1 MGTQEQK
8 TILLVDDE
16 VLIAYSQAMILKKE
30 GYHVITSH
38 SGKTAI
44 EKAGSTSIDLI
55 LMDIDMGKDKMDG
68 TEAASI
74 ILQDHDIPVVFLS
87 SHTEPE
93 VVAKTEKITSYGYI
107 VKGSAD
113 TVLFAS
119 VKMAFKL
126 HKAHRELK
134 EQEEKYRSL
143 VECLPDVVMRF
154 DRDGHHLF
162 VSENVSKVV
171 DFRAAQFIGKTHR
184 EMGFPEAQ
192 CRFWEE
198 AIQRVFES
206 GAPFETEYS
215 FESKD
220 GPAIHNWRL
229 MLERDAQGSARS
241 VLSLSRDITAHRKA
255 EQDYQ
260 TLFHEMLDGFSL
272 HEIICD
278 GQGNPAD
285 YRFLAVNPAFER
297 MTGLNADNIEG
308 RTVLE
313 VLPGIERYWIE
324 TYGRVALTGE
334 PAFFENYSKDLA
346 KYFEVKTFR
355 PAPNQFACIFYD
367 ITDRK
372 QLEDALKKSQQQLR
386 FIVNSVPALIWQ
398 KDTEGRYLQVNKAY
412 CDTVGIPEG
421 DIIGKTDHQIWPE
434 SIASKYT
441 LDDAEVMESRIDR
454 CGIEEQHIKPSGDIG
469 WSLTDKMVWYDREQ
483 NIGGTIG
490 FALDITKRKEGELIH
505 LATIELLHM
514 INTSSSKEQLIKSV
528 TTFLKQWLGCDAIGI
543 RLKDGDD
550 FPYYET
556 SGFPEEFVQAERHLC
571 SYDAKGEVIRDST
584 GSPVL
589 DCMCGNI
596 LCGRFDPAQDFF
608 TPHGSFWSNCT
619 TELLA
624 STTEADRQARTR
636 NRCNGEGYES
646 VGLFPLRLGSET
658 FGLLQVNNK
667 QKGLFTLRMLSS
679 LEWFGDNL
687 AIALARLRA
696 EEELQ
701 EGEARFRTVVVSAN
715 EGIILQK
722 NTGEILTW
730 NKAAERVF
738 GIDSREILGQISTN
752 YSWTTFR
759 EDGTYFPG
767 SEHPSIYTLAT
778 GKPCFNTIMKVVRK
792 TNDFSWININ
802 TNPIFAEGESKP
814 AAVVITFSDI
824 TERKQMEDL
833 QRETEE
839 RFRTLAT
846 LAPVGIYLADPYG
859 NCLYAN
865 TAWCKM
871 AGLSLEDALGQGW
884 IKGLHPDDR
893 AFVFSSWQ
901 QMVESQ
907 GKWGLEYRFQTLEG
921 VVTTVY
927 GVATPQFDV
936 SGKVIR
942 YIGVNLDITERKQ
955 TEEALREKDDIL
967 SATQRLAKVG
977 GWQWDVATQTMSW
990 TDEAYRIHDLEKD
1003 RFVPGSP
1010 EHIDRSLE
1018 CYAPKYRPLVIAAF
1032 KNCVEHGQ
1040 PYDLESPFV
1049 TFKGRRLWI
1058 RTAAQAVQYKGL
1070 IVKVVGNIMDI
1081 TDRKRTEDKIK
1092 SLLSE
1097 KELLLREVHHRI
1109 KNNMSIIMSFFFL
1122 QSSTLKDAAA
1132 IAALEGAG
1140 NRVRSM
1146 MVLYD
1151 KLYRSS
1157 DFREISAKEYLTSL
1171 IDEIVINFP
1180 NRGQVTIEKQI
1191 DDIILDAKILS
1202 PVGIILNELLSN
1214 AMKHAFI
1221 GRDNGAIGVSFSIKE
1236 SHATLTV
1243 QDNGIGI
1250 SESIDIETP
1259 IGFGMQLVGILT
1271 KQLEGAMTI
1280 ELENGTKFILEFKV

>member
-8 TILLVDDE
+8 TILLVDDD
-16 VLIAYSQAMILKKE
+16 VLIAHSQAMILKKE

-38 SGKTAI
+38 SGKAAI
-44 EKAGSTSIDLI
+44 EKTGSTSIDLI

-93 VVAKTEKITSYGYI
+93 IVAKTEKITSYGYI

-143 VECLPDVVMRF
+143 VECLPDIVMRF
-154 DRDGHHLF
+154 DRDGRHLF
-162 VSENVSKVV
+162 VSENVSEVV
-171 DFRAAQFIGKTHR
+171 DFQAAQFIGKTHR
-184 EMGFPEAQ
+184 ELGFPEEQ

-198 AIQRVFES
+198 AIRRVFEN
-206 GAPFETEYS
+206 GTPFETEYS
-215 FESKD
+215 FESKE
-220 GPAIHNWRL
+220 GSAIHNWRL
-229 MLERDAQGSARS
+229 MHERDAQGSARS

-260 TLFHEMLDGFSL
+260 ILFHEMLDGFSL

-297 MTGLNADNIEG
+297 MTGLKADNIVG

-313 VLPGIERYWIE
+313 VLPGIERYWIA

-372 QLEDALKKSQQQLR
+372 QFEDALKKTRQQLR
-386 FIVNSVPALIWQ
+386 FIMNSVPALIWQ
-398 KDTEGRYLQVNKAY
+398 KDMEGRYLQVNKAY
-412 CDTVGIPEG
+412 CETVGISEG

-434 SIASKYT
+434 SIARKYS

-454 CGIEEQHIKPSGDIG
+454 RGIEEKHIKSSGDIG

-490 FALDITKRKEGELIH
+490 FALDITERKESELIH

-514 INTSSSKEQLIKSV
+514 INTTSSKEQLIKSV
-528 TTFLKQWLGCDAIGI
+528 TTFLKQWLHCDAIGI

-596 LCGRFDPAQDFF
+596 LCGRFDPAKDFF

-624 STTEADRQARTR
+624 STTEEDRQARTR

-658 FGLLQVNNK
+658 FGLLQVNDK

-696 EEELQ
+696 EEEL
-701 EGEARFRTVVVSAN
+701 
-715 EGIILQK
+715 
-722 NTGEILTW
+722 
-730 NKAAERVF
+730 
-738 GIDSREILGQISTN
+738 RES
-752 YSWTTFR
+752 
-759 EDGTYFPG
+759 
-767 SEHPSIYTLAT
+767 
-778 GKPCFNTIMKVVRK
+778 
-792 TNDFSWININ
+792 
-802 TNPIFAEGESKP
+802 
-814 AAVVITFSDI
+814 
-824 TERKQMEDL
+824 
-833 QRETEE
+833 EE
-839 RFRTLAT
+839 RFQTLAT
-846 LAPVGIYLADPYG
+846 LAPVGVYLTDPDG
-859 NCLYAN
+859 NCLYTN
-865 TAWCKM
+865 TAWCRM
-871 AGLSLEDALGQGW
+871 AGLSPEDALGQGW

-907 GKWGLEYRFQTLEG
+907 GEWCMEYRFQTRKG
-921 VVTTVY
+921 IVTTVY
-927 GVATPQFDV
+927 GLAVPQYDV
-936 SGKVIR
+936 SGKIIR
-942 YIGVNLDITERKQ
+942 YIGVNLDITDRKLA
-955 TEEALREKDDIL
+955 EEALREKGEIL

-977 GWQWDVATQTMSW
+977 GWQWDVETQTMSW
-990 TDEAYRIHDLEKD
+990 TEEAYRIHDLEED
-1003 RFVPGSP
+1003 GFIPGSP

-1018 CYAPKYRPLVIAAF
+1018 CYMPEHRPLIMAAF

-1040 PYDLESPFV
+1040 SYDLEFPFV

-1058 RTAAQAVQYKGL
+1058 RTVAQAILHKGR
-1070 IVKVVGNIMDI
+1070 IVKVMGNIMDI
-1081 TDRKRTEDKIK
+1081 TDRKSAEDNIYA
-1092 SLLSE
+1092 LLSE

-1109 KNNMSIIMSFFFL
+1109 KNNMNVIISLLSL
-1122 QSSTLKDAAA
+1122 QSSTLKDPSA
-1132 IAALEGAG
+1132 ISSLEDAR

-1151 KLYRSS
+1151 KLYQSPN
-1157 DFREISAKEYLTSL
+1157 FREVSVKEYLTSL
-1171 IDEIVINFP
+1171 IDEIRDNLLKHES
-1180 NRGQVTIEKQI
+1180 VTIEKQI
-1191 DDIILDAKILS
+1191 DDLILDAKTLS
-1202 PVGIILNELLSN
+1202 SVGIILNELLSN

-1221 GRDNGAIGVSFSIKE
+1221 GRDNGTIWVSFSLKDN
-1236 SHATLTV
+1236 HAVLVV
-1243 QDNGIGI
+1243 QDNGTGI
-1250 SESIDIETP
+1250 PESFDIATSA
-1259 IGFGMQLVGILT
+1259 GFGMQLVGILT
-1271 KQLEGAMTI
+1271 EQLEGAI
-1280 ELENGTKFILEFKV
+1280 QVERGNGMRFVMEFDV